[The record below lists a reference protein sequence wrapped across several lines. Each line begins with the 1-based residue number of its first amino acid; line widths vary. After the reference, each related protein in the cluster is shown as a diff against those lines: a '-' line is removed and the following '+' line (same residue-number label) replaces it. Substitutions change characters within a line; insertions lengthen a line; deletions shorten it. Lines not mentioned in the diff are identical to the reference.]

1 METKTEFVKFVWTL
15 RVWVESVET
24 SMLERTRLFIKFIYV
39 LNVTEKIHYLPVS
52 GSICCR
58 YVLVWYLCIICVLM
72 FEHMYRSCVC
82 VCGLKFCFLLRFMTF
97 PYVYTPEAT
106 WEENN
111 WKLLFLK
118 GYGSTCMEI
127 VLSNKE
133 QTERNNSMRENFK
146 PRTICLFLA
155 HAGAICLRKCFM
167 LIGL

>member
-1 METKTEFVKFVWTL
+1 MHTFPNLVIVWRIKCVASMETKTEFVKFVWTL

-82 VCGLKFCFLLRFMTF
+82 VCVGWSSVS
-97 PYVYTPEAT
+97 YYGS
-106 WEENN
+106 W
-111 WKLLFLK
+111 LFLTFTLPKLHERKTIESYCSWK
-118 GYGSTCMEI
+118 G
-127 VLSNKE
+127 
-133 QTERNNSMRENFK
+133 TEVHVWRSF
-146 PRTICLFLA
+146 
-155 HAGAICLRKCFM
+155 
-167 LIGL
+167 